1 MASQISRP
9 ALFALAVLT
18 AIALSFSPLPAAA
31 DDCTDANKLQ
41 GTVVAGECQVGGEV
55 FVSGTLN
62 ITQSLRVLSTGRINV
77 PPAPVGNTPSSLTI
91 NITGGLTLDAPTT
104 AGLGA
109 INGNA
114 LAEPTGASR
123 ASNISITAGGNIW
136 LRASATQGASITAN
150 ANLNTCSGPGQAGN
164 ITVVSTGGDITV
176 DPNARITSRSQ
187 CPTGEVIVRAPSGD
201 VRVDGTVSSTSGF
214 SGGGFLTTPKG
225 GPVTV
230 IAGCA
235 LTVGATGDVRSSGL
249 NPGADR
255 VHLESGCDTI
265 IHGHVRS
272 DGGIQ
277 FPTAMPNKCVEGTR
291 ASKAPG
297 PTACVEI
304 WSARKVTIVSPPDG
318 AIFAESGQ
326 VVSLSGTCCSWIDIF
341 ALGDISVTGPS
352 LIPTDFPLLP
362 GLDLEAINYA
372 INARQYA
379 GNARGGIVTIKSVNG
394 KVDASGGFVT
404 SSALTNFGG
413 TGGTVEIE
421 AGGPVSVPAGP
432 FDPLANVN
440 FTNSWVQAGG
450 TSFLGTI
457 LVRSYNGDITGT
469 LPSLLDASGLGGTA
483 TLTVRGCRIPSYSG
497 IILPPTSFASVQ
509 CGGSPTLPGFVTMPR
524 KPVIVTVTIESPAG
538 NVVPSGTVPF
548 GQFYQAVATVRDAV
562 TLQPITTPPPT
573 LAYFLGTSQLG
584 GAPVDPDVYNVV
596 GTFPG
601 DATYAAGT
609 GTTRLEIFVGTISLS
624 LTGNHCVYSG
634 NPCPATATGL
644 LDGVPRTPV
653 VTYTIGASSTT
664 TPPVDAGTYAVTA
677 SLAGLTENAVVV
689 IDPLVPTITFSG
701 IVTVTYDGNPH
712 GASAD
717 VIGINGQT
725 IAQAQVSYN
734 GATTP
739 VPTNAGTYTV
749 TAAFAGLS
757 PNYSA
762 VPVTTASAPIVI
774 NQAVPRVFVENVTV
788 TYSGAA
794 FSVTGR
800 VEGVGAP
807 PQQLGVPSLSYVD
820 AGGTVLTSLP
830 VLPGVYTVIG
840 TYTGTTNPNYVPAT
854 GAGSVTVTGTGQ
866 LTINPIV
873 ATINVANP
881 IFTYDGNP
889 HAGTATV
896 SGVGLTTADNALITL
911 AYTGTAGPSTP
922 PVNAGSYPVHATFAK
937 TGYLAQPASGT
948 VTVNPATATITLTG
962 GTFPFDGFPHPAVGN
977 VTGPGLTPTVP
988 TIVYA
993 PAGPPV
999 APGIYTATAT
1009 FTSDPNYTAAPKT
1022 ATVTITSV
1030 TLNVVGFVG
1039 TYDGLPHPSTA
1050 TLVDQ
1055 AGVPISAPVT
1065 LTYNGSSSAPVNANT
1080 YNVVAT
1086 FAGNASF
1093 PPATGTAT
1101 SVISPA
1107 TPTVTVTGGTFA
1119 FDDEDHP
1126 ATATVTGVGG
1136 ASLGAATSITYSG
1149 PTPGVP
1155 HAVGVYTATASWTS
1169 NNANYT
1175 NATGTGTV
1183 TITEAPTEACV
1194 VVDFREITYFEN
1206 SKVITSSDAGIRS
1219 ANGISGPFD
1228 PALWP
1233 YSTSGGSKKTE
1244 SRGALFRIYGFKA
1257 TELGVGIPD
1266 AAVSGRT
1273 YPVVEDTTIPGP
1285 GRYYIEL
1292 RGPGGPVGGQPAK
1305 VFICPSQLQTN
1316 IIDQTS
1322 VPQGDPGVLPGSTA
1336 LTSSQKNVP
1345 GIMLTHNASQI
1356 SIPSRVR
1363 TELAQL
1369 GMPISGTKGVV
1380 DYIGVQTWGGGS
1392 SRFREFID
1400 VEVTFVDDSKTD
1412 RVQHYLMGF
1421 HTANNIN
1428 FEGQGSSCNYIDHDA
1443 GNDTMRFNDVW
1454 EGSKVS
1460 HPEWGP
1466 ACGSREP
1473 SANEKRRENYAVPFN
1488 AVQMLSSVNT
1498 NSDTVRLFYGEI
1510 RTPVNEAPTCAT
1522 AEGPGNIWPPNH
1534 KFEPVKVKNVK
1545 DPEGNGVDI
1554 VITGIFQDEAT
1565 LMLGSGSTAI
1575 DAYGVGTSTAW
1586 VRAERSG
1593 LGDGRLY
1600 IINFTA
1606 TDSNGASCT
1615 GTVFAGVPHD
1625 QGQQDLPV
1633 DSGLRFDST
1642 TPGVPQ
1648 LP

>member
-1 MASQISRP
+1 MVNRIP
-9 ALFALAVLT
+9 TPLLFALALLT
-18 AIALSFSPLPAAA
+18 ALALPLAPLPAAA

-41 GTVVAGECQVGGEV
+41 GTIVAGECQVGGEV

-62 ITQSLRVLSTGRINV
+62 ITQSLRVLSTGRISV
-77 PPAPVGNTPSSLTI
+77 PPAPVGNTPASLTI

-123 ASNISITAGGNIW
+123 ASNITITAGGSIW
-136 LRASATQGASITAN
+136 LRGGSSITAN
-150 ANLNTCSGPGQAGN
+150 ANLSTCSGAGQAGD
-164 ITVVSTGGDITV
+164 ITLVSTGGDITL

-201 VRVDGTVSSTSGF
+201 VRVDGTLSSTAGF

-230 IAGCA
+230 VAGCA

-255 VHLESGCDTI
+255 IHLESGCDTLI
-265 IHGHVRS
+265 QGHVRS

-291 ASKAPG
+291 AAKAPS
-297 PTACVEI
+297 PTACVEV
-304 WSARKVTIVSPPDG
+304 WSAGKVTIVSPPDG

-326 VVSLSGTCCSWIDIF
+326 IVSQTGTCCSWIDIF
-341 ALGDISVTGPS
+341 ALGDIAVTGPA

-362 GLDLEAINYA
+362 GLDLEAITYA

-421 AGGPVSVPAGP
+421 AGGPVSVPSGP

-457 LVRSYNGDITGT
+457 LVRAFNGDITGT
-469 LPSLLDASGLGGTA
+469 LPSLLDASGQGGTA
-483 TLTVRGCRIPSYSG
+483 SLTIRGCRVPSYSG
-497 IILPPTSFASVQ
+497 IILPPTLFASTE
-509 CGGSPTLPGFVTMPR
+509 CGGAPSLPGFVAMPR
-524 KPVIVTVTIESPAG
+524 KPVIVTVTIESPPG
-538 NVVPSGTVPF
+538 NTVPSGTVPF

-562 TLQPITTPPPT
+562 TLQPITTPTPT
-573 LAYFLGTSQLG
+573 LAYFLGTTQLG
-584 GAPVDPDVYNVV
+584 GAPLDPDVYSVV
-596 GTFPG
+596 ATFAG
-601 DATYAAGT
+601 DATYAPGT
-609 GTTRLEIFVGTISLS
+609 GTTRLEIFVGTITLS

-634 NPCPATATGL
+634 NPCAATATGL

-653 VTYTIGASSTT
+653 VTYTIGGTPST

-689 IDPLVPTITFSG
+689 IDPFTPTITFSG

-712 GASAD
+712 GASAN
-717 VIGINGQT
+717 VIGVNGQT
-725 IAQAQVSYN
+725 IAQAPVSYN
-734 GATTP
+734 GTTTP

-749 TAAFAGLS
+749 TAAFAGLA

-762 VPVTTASAPIVI
+762 LPLATASAPIVI
-774 NQAVPRVFVENVTV
+774 NRAVPRVFVENVTV
-788 TYSGAA
+788 TYNGSPFAVA
-794 FSVTGR
+794 GR
-800 VEGVGAP
+800 VEGVGNP

-830 VLPGVYTVIG
+830 ILPGVYTVIG

-854 GAGSVTVTGTGQ
+854 GEGGVTVTGNGQ

-873 ATINVANP
+873 ATITVP
-881 IFTYDGNP
+881 SPVYTYTGGP
-889 HAGTATV
+889 QGVTATV
-896 SGVGLTTADNALITL
+896 TGAGLTAADNALIALT
-911 AYTGTAGPSTP
+911 YTGTAGPSSP
-922 PVNAGSYPVHATFAK
+922 PVDAGSYPVQATFVK

-948 VTVNPATATITLTG
+948 ITIGPATATITLTG
-962 GTFPFDGFPHPAVGN
+962 GTFPFDGFPHPAVGS
-977 VTGPGLTPTVP
+977 VTGPGLTPTAPAITYV
-988 TIVYA
+988 

-999 APGIYTATAT
+999 APGTYTATAT
-1009 FTSDPNYTAAPKT
+1009 FTTDPNYTAAPTT
-1022 ATVTITSV
+1022 ATITITSA

-1050 TLVDQ
+1050 TVVDQ
-1055 AGVPISAPVT
+1055 NGVAVVVPVT
-1065 LTYNGSSSAPVNANT
+1065 ITYNGSSSAPVNAST
-1080 YNVVAT
+1080 YDVLAT
-1086 FAGNASF
+1086 FSGNASF
-1093 PPATGTAT
+1093 PPATGSAT
-1101 SVISPA
+1101 TVISPA

-1126 ATATVTGVGG
+1126 ATAAVTGVGG

-1149 PTPGVP
+1149 PTAGVP
-1155 HAVGVYTATASWTS
+1155 HAIGVYTATASWTS
-1169 NNANYT
+1169 NDPNYT

-1194 VVDFREITYFEN
+1194 VVNFREITYFDG

-1219 ANGISGPFD
+1219 ANGIPGAFD

-1233 YSTSGGSKKTE
+1233 YSPSGGSKKTD
-1244 SRGALFRIYGFKA
+1244 SRGARFRIYGFKA

-1266 AAVSGRT
+1266 ADVSGQT

-1292 RGPGGPVGGQPAK
+1292 RGPGGPDGGHPAR

-1316 IIDQTS
+1316 IIDQNS
-1322 VPQGDPGVLPGSTA
+1322 VPQSDPGVLPGTGV

-1345 GIMLTHNASQI
+1345 GIMLTHNASLI
-1356 SIPSRVR
+1356 PVPSRVR
-1363 TELAQL
+1363 TELTQL
-1369 GMPISGTKGVV
+1369 GMPIVGTKGVI
-1380 DYIGVQTWGGGS
+1380 DYIALQTWGGGS

-1400 VEVTFVDDSKTD
+1400 VEVTFVDDSRTD

-1421 HTANNIN
+1421 HTARNIN
-1428 FEGQGSSCNYIDHDA
+1428 FEGKGSSCNYIDHSP

-1454 EGSKVS
+1454 EGSKVD

-1473 SANEKRRENYAVPFN
+1473 SANEKRREDYAVPFN

-1498 NSDTVRLFYGEI
+1498 NNDTVRLFYGEI
-1510 RTPVNEAPTCAT
+1510 RTPVNAAPTCET
-1522 AEGPGNIWPPNH
+1522 AEGPGNLWPPNH

-1554 VITGIFQDEAT
+1554 TITGIFQDEPRLT
-1565 LMLGSGSTAI
+1565 PGSGSTSI

-1606 TDSNGASCT
+1606 TDTKGASCT

-1642 TPGVPQ
+1642 VPGVPQ